1 MFKKTKQGIEIDS
14 QAADKEG
21 APRFK
26 GRSEA
31 TPKKFGKK
39 KNRAA
44 KAAKMMGRGQKGY

>member
-14 QAADKEG
+14 QAADKDG

-26 GRSEA
+26 GRDSA
-31 TPKKFGKK
+31 PKKFGKK